1 MKVKLFHAET
11 MHEAIREIKAEL
23 GPDAI
28 ILSTKRVRQGSLPFG
43 LFGRPLLEVTAATDR
58 DAKEF
63 APIPQPAIPVQRQEA
78 RPVTPTPPAV
88 PEPAPLFQD
97 TLSALLR
104 RSTTTQ
110 PLAEAAPVP
119 SPVAPL
125 PPRVKS
131 TERVHRLKQDLREL
145 HQRLTTS
152 LPDDAPTGGAGFPA
166 PIARACRQLIDQG
179 LRPASAENLCLAL
192 RRRLASETAL
202 TDGAIQETL
211 HRLLEEAIRGS
222 GPLLSPGDNYNVAMF
237 VGPSGVGKTTAIVKL
252 ATHYRLEEHK
262 SVVLITLDTCRTA
275 AVEHLRMYADVLGVT
290 LETAQTTADVMDG
303 IRRHREANLILID
316 TPGFGANETARLA
329 HLGGLKDSYGP
340 IETHLVLS
348 ACTRMQDL
356 RRTVARYDVC
366 APTRLL
372 FTKLDETAEY
382 GNLFELAY
390 QTTLPLSYWG
400 IGQQVPEDLELAQP
414 GRLADLLL
422 ERGSVHVT
430 SPGLSSPRGCDML
443 ASVGGTTPQHAQ

>member
-11 MHEAIREIKAEL
+11 MHEAIRDIKAEL

-43 LFGRPLLEVTAATDR
+43 LFGKPLLEVTAATDR

-63 APIPQPAIPVQRQEA
+63 APIPQPTVSVQRQEA
-78 RPVTPTPPAV
+78 RPLMPTPPAA

-104 RSTTTQ
+104 RSATTQ
-110 PLAEAAPVP
+110 PTVPSAPMP
-119 SPVAPL
+119 SPVAP
-125 PPRVKS
+125 PRVKP
-131 TERVHRLKQDLREL
+131 TERVHRLKQDLQEL

-152 LPDDAPTGGAGFPA
+152 LPDAAPTGGAGFPV
-166 PIARACRQLIDQG
+166 PIARACRQLIAQG

-192 RRRLASETAL
+192 RRRLASQTAQ
-202 TDGAIQETL
+202 TDGDIRETL
-211 HRLLEEAIRGS
+211 HRILEEGIRVS

-382 GNLFELAY
+382 GNLFELAS

>member
-11 MHEAIREIKAEL
+11 MHEAIRDIKAEL

-43 LFGRPLLEVTAATDR
+43 LFGKPLLEVTAATDR

-63 APIPQPAIPVQRQEA
+63 APIPQPTVSVQRQDT
-78 RPVTPTPPAV
+78 RPLMPTPPAA

-104 RSTTTQ
+104 RSATTQ
-110 PLAEAAPVP
+110 PTVPSAPMP
-119 SPVAPL
+119 SPVAP
-125 PPRVKS
+125 PRVKP
-131 TERVHRLKQDLREL
+131 TERVHRLKQDLQEL

-152 LPDDAPTGGAGFPA
+152 LPDAAPTGGAGFPV
-166 PIARACRQLIDQG
+166 PIARACRQLIAQG

-192 RRRLASETAL
+192 RRRLASQTAQ
-202 TDGAIQETL
+202 TDGDIRETL
-211 HRLLEEAIRGS
+211 HRILEEGIRVS

-382 GNLFELAY
+382 GNLFELAS

>member
-11 MHEAIREIKAEL
+11 MHEAIRDIKAEL

-43 LFGRPLLEVTAATDR
+43 LFGKPLLEVTAATDR

-63 APIPQPAIPVQRQEA
+63 APIPQPAIPVPRQVA
-78 RPVTPTPPAV
+78 RPVLPTPPAA

-97 TLSALLR
+97 TLSALLL
-104 RSTTTQ
+104 RSATTQ
-110 PLAEAAPVP
+110 PLAQAAPVP
-119 SPVAPL
+119 SPVAPPL
-125 PPRVKS
+125 PPVKS
-131 TERVHRLKQDLREL
+131 TERVHRVKQDLREL

-152 LPDDAPTGGAGFPA
+152 LPDDAPTEGAGFPA

-179 LRPASAENLCLAL
+179 LRHASAEHLCLAL
-192 RRRLASETAL
+192 RRRLASETTL

-211 HRLLEEAIRGS
+211 HRLLVEAVRGS

-316 TPGFGANETARLA
+316 TPGFGVNETARLA

-422 ERGSVHVT
+422 ERGSAHVT
-430 SPGLSSPRGCDML
+430 SPGLSSPRGCDSL

>member
-11 MHEAIREIKAEL
+11 MHEAIRDIKAEL

-43 LFGRPLLEVTAATDR
+43 LFGKPLLEVTAATDR

-63 APIPQPAIPVQRQEA
+63 APIPQPAVPVQRQDT
-78 RPVTPTPPAV
+78 RPLMPTPPAA

-104 RSTTTQ
+104 RSATTQ
-110 PLAEAAPVP
+110 PTVPSAPMP
-119 SPVAPL
+119 SPVAP
-125 PPRVKS
+125 PRVKP
-131 TERVHRLKQDLREL
+131 TERVHRLKQDLQEL

-152 LPDDAPTGGAGFPA
+152 LPDAAPTGGAGFPV
-166 PIARACRQLIDQG
+166 PIARACRQLIAQG

-192 RRRLASETAL
+192 RRRLASQTAQ
-202 TDGAIQETL
+202 TDGDIRETL
-211 HRLLEEAIRGS
+211 HRILEEGIRVS

-382 GNLFELAY
+382 GNLFELAS

>member
-11 MHEAIREIKAEL
+11 MHEAIRDIKAEL

-43 LFGRPLLEVTAATDR
+43 LFGKPLLEVTAATDR

-63 APIPQPAIPVQRQEA
+63 TPIPQPTVPVQRQEA
-78 RPVTPTPPAV
+78 RPVTPAPPAAQ
-88 PEPAPLFQD
+88 EPAPLFQD

-104 RSTTTQ
+104 RSATTQ
-110 PLAEAAPVP
+110 PTVQSAPVP
-119 SPVAPL
+119 SPVAP
-125 PPRVKS
+125 PRVKP
-131 TERVHRLKQDLREL
+131 TERVHRLKQDLQEL

-152 LPDDAPTGGAGFPA
+152 LPDAAPTGGAGFPA
-166 PIARACRQLIDQG
+166 PIARACRQLIAQG

-192 RRRLASETAL
+192 RRRLASQSAQ
-202 TDGAIQETL
+202 TDGDIRETL
-211 HRLLEEAIRGS
+211 HRILEEGIRVS

-290 LETAQTTADVMDG
+290 LETAQTTSDVMDG

-366 APTRLL
+366 APTSLL

-430 SPGLSSPRGCDML
+430 SPGLSSPLGCDML

>member
-11 MHEAIREIKAEL
+11 MHEAIRDIKAEL

-43 LFGRPLLEVTAATDR
+43 LFGKPLLEVTAATDR

-63 APIPQPAIPVQRQEA
+63 APIPQPAVPVQRQDT
-78 RPVTPTPPAV
+78 RPLMPTPPAA

-104 RSTTTQ
+104 RSATTQ
-110 PLAEAAPVP
+110 PTVPSAPMP
-119 SPVAPL
+119 SPVAP
-125 PPRVKS
+125 PRAKP
-131 TERVHRLKQDLREL
+131 TERVHRLKQDLQEL

-152 LPDDAPTGGAGFPA
+152 LPDAAPTGGAGFPA
-166 PIARACRQLIDQG
+166 PIARACRQLIAQG

-192 RRRLASETAL
+192 RRRLASQTAQ
-202 TDGAIQETL
+202 TDGDIRETL
-211 HRLLEEAIRGS
+211 HRILEEGIRVS

-290 LETAQTTADVMDG
+290 LETAQTTADVMDS

-372 FTKLDETAEY
+372 FTKLDETTEY
-382 GNLFELAY
+382 GNLFELAS

>member
-11 MHEAIREIKAEL
+11 MHEAIRDIKEEL

-43 LFGRPLLEVTAATDR
+43 LFGKPLLEVTAATDR
-58 DAKEF
+58 DTNEF
-63 APIPQPAIPVQRQEA
+63 APIPQPTIPVQRQDA
-78 RPVTPTPPAV
+78 RTATRAPKAT

-110 PLAEAAPVP
+110 PRAQSVFVP
-119 SPVAPL
+119 LPVAPPL
-125 PPRVKS
+125 PRVKS
-131 TERVHRLKQDLREL
+131 IERVHRLKQDSEEL

-152 LPDDAPTGGAGFPA
+152 LPDDAPTGGAGFPT
-166 PIARACRQLIDQG
+166 PIARVCRQLIAQG
-179 LRPASAENLCLAL
+179 LRPASAESLCLAL
-192 RRRLASETAL
+192 RRRLGVETSL
-202 TDGAIQETL
+202 TEGAIQETL
-211 HRLLEEAIRGS
+211 HRLLEEAIRVS
-222 GPLLSPGDNYNVAMF
+222 GPLLSPRDNYNVAMF

-252 ATHYRLEEHK
+252 AAHYRLEEHK

-340 IETHLVLS
+340 IETHLVL
-348 ACTRMQDL
+348 AANTRMQDL

-382 GNLFELAY
+382 GNLFEMAC

-422 ERGSVHVT
+422 ERGSVCVT
-430 SPGLSSPRGCDML
+430 SPGLSSPRGCDTL